1 MIFLR
6 LAIYFLVWAVILV
19 LLFLLLR
26 YVYYQIAAYLS
37 PERRIGRDINIALHY
52 MEEGQINEALHIFAK
67 HNLQHEIDRC
77 LRESL
82 PRGEVK
88 ELLVSASEQL
98 LKLKHALPRAL
109 NTGVP
114 EAIINPLE
122 KETDNAISAVFDSAN
137 RFCAVHA
144 QEVSFLKLGPT
155 VQLEIDKLNRISIV
169 SQNTRETLAKWT
181 ILGGGDKALQEAE
194 VGLLAFEEATRDL
207 MELV

>member
-6 LAIYFLVWAVILV
+6 LAIYLLVWAVILF

-26 YVYYQIAAYLS
+26 YCYYQIAGYFS
-37 PERRIGRDINIALHY
+37 PERRIQRDINIALHY
-52 MEEGQINEALHIFAK
+52 MEEGQINDALHIFAK
-67 HNLQHEIDRC
+67 HNLGHEIDRC

-98 LKLKHALPRAL
+98 VKLKHALPRAL

-114 EAIINPLE
+114 EVIIEPLE
-122 KETDNAISAVFDSAN
+122 KETDNAITAVFDSAN

-144 QEVSFLKLGPT
+144 QEISFLKLGAT
-155 VQLEIDKLNRISIV
+155 VQTEIDKLERISIV
-169 SQNTRETLAKWT
+169 SQHTRQTLAKWT

-194 VGLLAFEEATRDL
+194 IGLLAFEEATRDL